1 MISNLGKDTSD
12 SASCNWFNLQIR
24 ESLQFLKLKQP
35 ELNFKTA
42 WNIPFWLLPQLSPAP
57 CPTCLSRSSVASFC
71 KAESLKP
78 VMRQGHTWHTWH
90 PAVIH
95 QCISTGQDDSSSW
108 RKCIGWYA
116 CNHQFRASQ
125 YRDALKTPS
134 FCHVSKMGSPL
145 TQLLRLGQ
153 AKGKAQSFSFSPE
166 VIDKSTNRT
175 RPNVPITSMLQICCV
190 HVSVMQCC
198 CRSVKSWC
206 KKKLKRGRAVSCI
219 VTKVSCQEAVDSVE
233 LALAVRPV
241 VPQYLSS
248 WKVFWNF
255 QNVRMCRRQS
265 YKRYTKMNR
274 ERESEEREEP
284 MRNTTKVLLF
294 SWIFLAFTKQWPSL
308 RVRSTVGRESG
319 ILSYRQIFKI
329 STAGC
334 ELRKEQSRQFSWDH
348 EAPSFSRLGD
358 GKCRG
363 DCIIQILKGC
373 SLPSRRDFWLLS
385 APTQSQTKWCRAIQK
400 SQAIVLPLS
409 FLPIEIRFEAI
420 TSTKSC
426 LNCD

>member
-1 MISNLGKDTSD
+1 MISNLGKDISD

-24 ESLQFLKLKQP
+24 ESLRFLKLKQP
-35 ELNFKTA
+35 ELNFKTP
-42 WNIPFWLLPQLSPAP
+42 WNIPFWLLPQLCPAP

-78 VMRQGHTWHTWH
+78 VMCGIHGRHDILLSFTNAFQQGRMTPVLGENALDGMPATVNLGH
-90 PAVIH
+90 P
-95 QCISTGQDDSSSW
+95 STGCSW
-108 RKCIGWYA
+108 KLRVFAMFPRWEAHWLNWWGLDKPKA
-116 CNHQFRASQ
+116 EHKASAS
-125 YRDALKTPS
+125 ALKL
-134 FCHVSKMGSPL
+134 L
-145 TQLLRLGQ
+145 TNPQIGQ
-153 AKGKAQSFSFSPE
+153 GP
-166 VIDKSTNRT
+166 
-175 RPNVPITSMLQICCV
+175 TSLSHLCFKFVVCV

-198 CRSVKSWC
+198 CRSVKSFFKRNWNVEGLCHALSLKFLAKRLLIRWNGLWLSVLWC
-206 KKKLKRGRAVSCI
+206 HSISLRGESSGISKMCAC
-219 VTKVSCQEAVDSVE
+219 AVDN
-233 LALAVRPV
+233 LAKDI
-241 VPQYLSS
+241 QK
-248 WKVFWNF
+248 W
-255 QNVRMCRRQS
+255 
-265 YKRYTKMNR
+265 T
-274 ERESEEREEP
+274 EREEREEP
-284 MRNTTKVLLF
+284 MRNTAKVLLY
-294 SWIFLAFTKQWPSL
+294 LAFTKQWPSL

-334 ELRKEQSRQFSWDH
+334 ELRKEHSRQFSWDH
-348 EAPSFSRLGD
+348 EDPSFSRSGD